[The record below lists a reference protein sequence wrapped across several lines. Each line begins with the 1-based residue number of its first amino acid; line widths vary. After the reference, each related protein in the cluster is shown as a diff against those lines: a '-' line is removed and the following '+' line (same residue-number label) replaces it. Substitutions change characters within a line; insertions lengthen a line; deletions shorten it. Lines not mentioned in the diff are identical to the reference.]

1 MHVIAFMTGMADGII
16 DAFFLTKSK
25 FMFIFF
31 TFRICTVVT
40 SFSDLVTFSRSQ
52 KVEEKM

>member
-25 FMFIFF
+25 CMFIFF